1 MVKTYWSQKYW
12 KLLANSLMLMKVT
25 IDFCKKIIFPVT
37 RTFPSMFTQRFSQIF
52 TAPLKNG
59 FRFEK

>member
-1 MVKTYWSQKYW
+1 MVKTYWSQKHW

-37 RTFPSMFTQRFSQIF
+37 GTLPMFTQRFSQIF
-52 TAPLKNG
+52 TAPLKK
-59 FRFEK
+59 EVST